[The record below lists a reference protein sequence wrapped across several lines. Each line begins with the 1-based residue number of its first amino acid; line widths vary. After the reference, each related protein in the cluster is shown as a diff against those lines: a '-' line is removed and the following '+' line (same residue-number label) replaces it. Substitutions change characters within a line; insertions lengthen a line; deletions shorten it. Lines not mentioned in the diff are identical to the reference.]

1 MSLRFHYI
9 VPGDLLKKLER
20 EAARLFDAASN
31 SKKESMCD
39 HFFNFCVTAHSIRDW
54 VINSEGLKNKDLEN
68 FHTRCNKVQ
77 ELAACRDIAN
87 ANKHFSLTENRNPVA
102 RGAVVSRSSVV
113 DMFRDADGLFFAS
126 EPRETIEL
134 SVVINGRPTQESH
147 QFTRLVINAWE
158 EIFKEFGI
166 SFQSI
171 YHTFQETP
179 PAT

>member
-1 MSLRFHYI
+1 MSLRFHYV

-20 EAARLFDAASN
+20 EAARLFDATS
-31 SKKESMCD
+31 SSQKESMCD

-54 VINSEGLKNKDLEN
+54 VINSEGLKNKDLQN
-68 FHTRCNKVQ
+68 FHERCNKFQ

-87 ANKHFSLTENRNPVA
+87 ANKHFALEENRNSVA
-102 RGAVVSRSSVV
+102 KGAVVSRSSVLDV
-113 DMFRDADGLFFAS
+113 FEDANGRLFAS

-134 SVVINGRPTQESH
+134 SVVIDGRPPQESH
-147 QFTRLVINAWE
+147 QFSRLVINAWE

-171 YHTFQETP
+171 YHSFHETSSNI
-179 PAT
+179 